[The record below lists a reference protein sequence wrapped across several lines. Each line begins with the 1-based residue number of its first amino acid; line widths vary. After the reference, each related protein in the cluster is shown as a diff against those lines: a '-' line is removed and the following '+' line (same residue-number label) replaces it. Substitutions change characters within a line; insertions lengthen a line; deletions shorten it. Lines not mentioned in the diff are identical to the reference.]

1 MKAKIRFSIILMFLF
16 AAFLVNGQEA
26 QKTEPAPSGSGTKAQ
41 DHNSTRSNKT
51 ASSVAPDNTSEGGET
66 NSLKA
71 NHKPAAADPGQGT
84 VEKKKGYE
92 YYKAQSDMNSTGS
105 QSKAQDHNSTRSNKT
120 ASKVA
125 EDPGSGEGN
134 SKAIDDKT
142 DKSSAARG
150 TKPKPK
156 FP

>member
-16 AAFLVNGQEA
+16 ATFLVNGQEA
-26 QKTEPAPSGSGTKAQ
+26 QKTEPTPSGSGTKAQ

-51 ASSVAPDNTSEGGET
+51 ASSVAPDNTTEGG
-66 NSLKA
+66 S
-71 NHKPAAADPGQGT
+71 
-84 VEKKKGYE
+84 
-92 YYKAQSDMNSTGS
+92 SSS

-120 ASKVA
+120 ASKAA

-142 DKSSAARG
+142 DKSPAARG
-150 TKPKPK
+150 SKPKPK